1 MNTAEKLTAIAENQK
16 KVYDKGRDD
25 LLDVLWENIQNSGK
39 RTNYREAFCH
49 KDQTYMYSWKVWTD
63 EFFAPKYDF
72 KITDAYRMFQN
83 AGIRDLKGCLAKHG
97 VTIDLGGCK
106 TASSVDMT
114 FYFSNIEELP
124 EVNVSNVPGRLVE
137 TICWNERL
145 KKVDKVI
152 LSPDGNQTFYNTFTN
167 NKQLTDIIFEGK
179 FGHSVNFNGTPLN
192 VASMKSLISCLK
204 DYSVE
209 NTGVNILTLTDQCK
223 TALEAEGA
231 TSPNGNLWTEYVS
244 DLGWVLA

>member
-1 MNTAEKLTAIAENQK
+1 MNTAEKLTSIAENQE
-16 KVYDKGRDD
+16 KVYEKGREDF
-25 LLDVLWENIQNSGK
+25 LDALWENLQYSGK
-39 RTNYREAFCH
+39 RTYYREAFCH
-49 KDQTYMYSWKVWTD
+49 KDQSLMYSWKVWTD

-83 AGIRDLKGCLAKHG
+83 AGIRDLKGCLSKHG
-97 VTIDLGGCK
+97 VKIDLSGCK
-106 TASSVDMT
+106 TSQSVDMT
-114 FYFSNIEELP
+114 FYYSMIESLP
-124 EVNVSNVPGRLVE
+124 EVDVSNVPGKLTE
-137 TICWNERL
+137 TICWNGRL

-152 LSPDGNQTFYNTFTN
+152 LSPEGNQTFYNAFSYN
-167 NKQLTDIIFEGK
+167 GQLTDISFEGK
-179 FGHSVNFNGTPLN
+179 FGHSVNFNETPLN
-192 VASMKSLISCLK
+192 VASMKSVISCLK